1 MRPFRIRALIL
12 VLLACPSLAQQPAPA
27 SPGGTVTGHVTC
39 SDTQRPARFAH
50 VMLLGVPAEITPPP
64 NADPNAKPDAA
75 QIKAALKFYTEGNMV
90 QTQTDIDGSFE
101 ATNVI
106 PGDYYVF
113 ASVPGYVQPVNIVQA
128 ALDAGADLRKSI
140 PDTPI
145 VHVIADRSVRADLLV
160 NRGAAISGKVVWDDG
175 SPATQVTVT
184 VASPKAK
191 EKVIPPQFSMLSMGG
206 IAGGGGT
213 MSFTDDLGHFR
224 ISGLAP
230 GDYLIRATLQTH
242 SQFAMTNGVMNMT
255 RMMES
260 PLVVFAPAAFHQ
272 ADAKPVTLHTAE
284 DRSDEEVTIKLGG
297 LHSVSGRI
305 ASAEDHHG
313 LNAALV
319 LLRDTQD
326 KDFGRSANVDAH
338 GNFTVTFVPP
348 GTYDLIVSNAADT
361 EPSTKKPTAFI
372 TVESTNTLR
381 SYQDGKQSVVV
392 SDNDITG
399 QNIELAPAKTTKK
412 DLDPD
417 LEELLKN

>member
-50 VMLLGVPAEITPPP
+50 VMLLGVPAEITPPA

-75 QIKAALKFYTEGNMV
+75 QIRAALKSYTEGNMV

-101 ATNVI
+101 ATNVT

-113 ASVPGYVQPVNIVQA
+113 ASVPGYVQSGNIVRA
-128 ALDAGADLRKSI
+128 AIDAGADPRKSI
-140 PDTPI
+140 PDTPM
-145 VHVIADRSVRADLLV
+145 VHVIADRSIRADLLV

-184 VASPKAK
+184 VISAK
-191 EKVIPPQFSMLSMGG
+191 TKETAIPPEFAMLSMNLNGSG
-206 IAGGGGT
+206 SGT
-213 MSFTDDLGHFR
+213 MSITDDLGHFR
-224 ISGLAP
+224 ISGLVP
-230 GDYLIRATLQTH
+230 GDYLIKAILQTH
-242 SQFAMTNGVMNMT
+242 MQFAMTNGVMNMSK
-255 RMMES
+255 MMDS

-284 DRSDEEVTIKLGG
+284 DRGDEDVTIKLGG

-313 LNAALV
+313 LNTALV
-319 LLRDTQD
+319 VLEDKFD
-326 KDFGRSANVDAH
+326 KDFSRGTGVDAH
-338 GNFTVTFVPP
+338 GNFT
-348 GTYDLIVSNAADT
+348 
-361 EPSTKKPTAFI
+361 
-372 TVESTNTLR
+372 
-381 SYQDGKQSVVV
+381 
-392 SDNDITG
+392 
-399 QNIELAPAKTTKK
+399 
-412 DLDPD
+412 
-417 LEELLKN
+417 

>member
-1 MRPFRIRALIL
+1 MQPFRIRALIL

-75 QIKAALKFYTEGNMV
+75 QIRAALKSYTQGNMV

-101 ATNVI
+101 ATNVT

-113 ASVPGYVQPVNIVQA
+113 ASVPGYVQPGNIVRA

-140 PDTPI
+140 PDTPV

-160 NRGAAISGKVVWDDG
+160 NRGSAISGKVVWDDG
-175 SPATQVTVT
+175 RPATQVTVT
-184 VASPKAK
+184 VASAK
-191 EKVIPPQFSMLSMGG
+191 TKENVIPPQFSMLSMNINGNG
-206 IAGGGGT
+206 SGEF
-213 MSFTDDLGHFR
+213 SSTDDLGHFR

-230 GDYLIRATLQTH
+230 GDYLIKATLQTH
-242 SQFAMTNGVMNMT
+242 MQFEMTNGVMNMS

-313 LNAALV
+313 INTAVVV
-319 LLRDTQD
+319 LEDKLD
-326 KDFGRSANVDAH
+326 KDFGRGTGVDAH

-348 GTYDLIVSNAADT
+348 GTYDLVVTSAADT
-361 EPSTKKPTAFI
+361 EPSTKKATAFI